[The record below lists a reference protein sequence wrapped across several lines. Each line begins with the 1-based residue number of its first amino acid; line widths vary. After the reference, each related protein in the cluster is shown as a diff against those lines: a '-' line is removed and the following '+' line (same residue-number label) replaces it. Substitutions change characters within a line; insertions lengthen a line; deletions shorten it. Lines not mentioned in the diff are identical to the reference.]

1 MSLYISCFSLSL
13 CSSMNI
19 YVYIYVCISYD
30 LFVHH
35 DTECVISWEAL
46 RVVGMT
52 CFTAPPLPVL
62 GPDGQ
67 VVFEPVSVLRVGV
80 PIVLPPPPLPPMPV
94 KREKDI
100 VKKEMKQ
107 EKVAETCCDGEEKG
121 EGVVKVEPVEV
132 KKENVAGKTEG
143 VVKEETLIVK
153 KETRHTMIVKKEM
166 KQEKVAET
174 CCDGEEKGEGVVKIE
189 PVGVKKEKH
198 TEIKEEER
206 EVTVNTETQTQEMIV
221 KKEARQDKV
230 EKVEGGVKLEPV
242 EVKRE
247 NGAVKTEG
255 LGTYSPAQRAALVAV
270 QLALEKRDTA
280 VI

>member
-1 MSLYISCFSLSL
+1 MCACVCAPARVCVCVCACVCVCVCFQESTLPDGWQR
-13 CSSMNI
+13 I
-19 YVYIYVCISYD
+19 RDPRTHED

-132 KKENVAGKTEG
+132 KKENVAGKTEVSG
-143 VVKEETLIVK
+143 SVKEET
-153 KETRHTMIVKKEM
+153 R
-166 KQEKVAET
+166 
-174 CCDGEEKGEGVVKIE
+174 
-189 PVGVKKEKH
+189 P
-198 TEIKEEER
+198 
-206 EVTVNTETQTQEMIV
+206 
-221 KKEARQDKV
+221 
-230 EKVEGGVKLEPV
+230 
-242 EVKRE
+242 
-247 NGAVKTEG
+247 
-255 LGTYSPAQRAALVAV
+255 YSPAQLAALAALGTWRWQHVTQPWASVAP
-270 QLALEKRDTA
+270 A
-280 VI
+280 